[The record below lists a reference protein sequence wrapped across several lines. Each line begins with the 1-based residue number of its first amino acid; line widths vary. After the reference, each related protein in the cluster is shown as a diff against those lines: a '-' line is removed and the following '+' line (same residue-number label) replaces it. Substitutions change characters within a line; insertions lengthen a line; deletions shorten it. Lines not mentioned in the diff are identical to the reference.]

1 MIDVDFLDK
10 EGKMETRSK
19 DALDSFEG
27 LTFFRRDPMNLS
39 ILQQLPTHIYFYE
52 RYLTHASSKTR
63 PSSNYLSNEG
73 YIVLLDFGELKMCE

>member
-27 LTFFRRDPMNLS
+27 LTFFRQDPMNLS
-39 ILQQLPTHIYFYE
+39 IIQQE
-52 RYLTHASSKTR
+52 QRGKQ
-63 PSSNYLSNEG
+63 N
-73 YIVLLDFGELKMCE
+73 C